1 MDKLDQLRADINCID
16 RDMAELFERRMELA
30 RRIGTFKR
38 ENGLPILDR
47 GRESDVISRNAV
59 NHSDAALLP
68 YYTAFQQGLMDI
80 SKKYQA
86 SLSDEETGACSVP
99 GCDVILE
106 RGSLT
111 RAAEY
116 LDLQRNVLIVTDD
129 GVPVRYAD
137 TLAGQCGN
145 ASVFTVPRG
154 EGSKSFAA
162 LEQLLK
168 KMLDFGLTRHDCV
181 VAVGGGMAGDL
192 AGFAASIY
200 MRGIDFYN
208 VPTTLLAQ
216 VDSSV
221 GGKTAINFDGV
232 KNPIG
237 TFSRPRRVL
246 IDPDVLAT
254 LPRRQLSAGLAEVV
268 KMAMTCDRD
277 LFTMLECTDPIM
289 DLSPV
294 IERALAIKA
303 QIVAADEK
311 ENGLRRVLNFGHTIG
326 HAIEATRPELLH
338 GECVAL
344 GMIPMCRPDAATR
357 LVSLLKRLDLPTS
370 CELDRARI
378 RHALCHDKKSDAG
391 RITVTEVTEIG
402 RFTMRRAKPEELMER
417 LHLIEKG
424 ADEG

>member
-1 MDKLDQLRADINCID
+1 MDKLDQLRADINRID

-30 RRIGTFKR
+30 RQIGVYKH

-47 GRESDVISRNAV
+47 DREADVISRNTA
-59 NHSDAALLP
+59 NLSNMALLP
-68 YYTAFQQGLMDI
+68 YYTAFQQGLMGI
-80 SKKYQA
+80 SRQYQA
-86 SLSDEETGACSVP
+86 SSADIETDARPLP

-106 RGSLT
+106 RSSLT
-111 RAAEY
+111 HAAEY
-116 LDLQRNVLIVTDD
+116 LPLQRNVLVVTDE
-129 GVPVRYAD
+129 GVPSCYAD
-137 TLAGQCGN
+137 TIVEQCRR
-145 ASVFTVPRG
+145 ASVFTVPQG
-154 EGSKSFAA
+154 ESSKSFAI
-162 LEQLLK
+162 LEQLLE
-168 KMLDFGLTRHDCV
+168 KMLDFGLTRQDCV
-181 VAVGGGMAGDL
+181 VAVGGGMVGDL

-237 TFSRPRRVL
+237 TFSRPKKVL

-254 LPRRQLSAGLAEVV
+254 LPRRQLSAGLAEVI
-268 KMAMTCDRD
+268 KMALTCDRD
-277 LFTMLECTDPIM
+277 LFTMLERADPGM
-289 DLSPV
+289 NLSPV
-294 IERALAIKA
+294 IERALDIKSR
-303 QIVAADEK
+303 IVAADEK

-326 HAIEATRPELLH
+326 HTIEATHPELLH

-344 GMIPMCRPDAATR
+344 GMIPMCGPDAAAR

-402 RFTMRRAKPEELMER
+402 RFTMRRAKPEELMKR